1 MSTLKDKR
9 VVVLGGSSGIGL
21 GVAKAAGAEGA
32 NIVIASS
39 RKTKIDEALTV
50 LPSGTEGHVI
60 DLADAAAIEAFF
72 SKLGAFDHLVY
83 TAGESLLLGP
93 VAKSDN
99 EAAKRRFDVRYWG
112 AFFSAKFGSGSI
124 RPGGSIVFTSGT
136 AGRRPR
142 PGWALSAS
150 IVSAVEGL
158 TRGLAVELAPIR
170 VNLVCPGA
178 VVTPL
183 WDGLPE
189 ASRKHLLEVAAAGL
203 PVRHVAD
210 ADEVASAYTYLMKQT
225 FSTGEIVVVDG
236 GGVLV

>member
-9 VVVLGGSSGIGL
+9 VVVLGGSSGVGL

-32 NIVIASS
+32 KVVIGSS
-39 RKTKIDEALTV
+39 RKAKVDEALTM
-50 LPSGTEGHVI
+50 LPSGSEGHVI
-60 DLADAAAIEAFF
+60 DLANAAAIETFF
-72 SKLGAFDHLVY
+72 AKLGAFDHLVY
-83 TAGESLLLGP
+83 TAGESLSVGP
-93 VAKSDN
+93 IAKGEN
-99 EAAKRRFDVRYWG
+99 EAAKRRFDVRFWG
-112 AFFSAKFGSGSI
+112 SFFSAKFGSGNI

-142 PGWALSAS
+142 PGWALSAG

-170 VNLVCPGA
+170 VNLVCLGA
-178 VVTPL
+178 VITPL
-183 WDGLPE
+183 WDSLPE
-189 ASRKHLLEVAAAGL
+189 AGRKQFLDAAAASL

-210 ADEVASAYTYLMKQT
+210 ADEVSSAYTYLMKQT
-225 FSTGEIVVVDG
+225 FSTGEILVVDG